1 MEYYMAFIKAQKII
15 RDDSGRIISGS
26 AAIVDA
32 VYVSTGTKSHSKQ
45 QVREKLGRVLYLS
58 DDKKEGV
65 FQSPTRGLVEYNA
78 SSDSFSAVDKNDPR
92 INTEELFPEP
102 EIHTVFGD
110 AYLLLK
116 FLEKCGLLSI
126 LRSVFPKDEAYERTL
141 CHVLHGIL
149 KDGSR
154 ISCDNFIQKSFAS
167 YVFDKV
173 PAGSLHSDTRFF
185 SLLGDDK
192 VKTSFFKTFVSYMQR
207 RDPSFGKGCYV
218 DSTPL
223 PNDID
228 DNPFNALC
236 CHGVSSSEVMTRL
249 ILVLDEASGL
259 PVWYDII
266 PGNVLDINTIMS
278 VVNDVADS
286 LGIEIDSLVLDAG
299 YVSKDLVEAF
309 HIGTDKT
316 IIGRMPARKGY
327 PYKTLYWEVK
337 DLINRGKYAFARKHH
352 AYFGFRKEIDLF
364 GHKEYA
370 YIYVDQ
376 YNALKRFSDY
386 LSEHEEEYEELK
398 AKDKDWLTVKYGYF
412 VLISNRDLPPKE
424 LLSEYF
430 GRTDIEVVF
439 KTSKEYL
446 DLLPLSKWTNQ
457 TVRGKIFHDII
468 DTIVFLMLRK
478 SLTHSGRSTSE
489 IFGKC
494 QALMCCKNNKGIV
507 TVETPSKQVK
517 EYYRTLSLTVPAH
530 MEMDKF
536 SDSIIKPKM

>member
-1 MEYYMAFIKAQKII
+1 MAFIKAQKIV
-15 RDDSGRIISGS
+15 RDDSGRVISGS

-32 VYVSTGTKSHSKQ
+32 VYVSTGAKAHSKQ

-58 DDKKEGV
+58 GDKKEGV

-78 SSDSFSAVDKNDPR
+78 SSDSFAPVDKDDPR
-92 INTEELFPEP
+92 INAEDFFLEP
-102 EIHTVFGD
+102 EVHTVFGD

-116 FLEKCGLLSI
+116 FLEKCGLLPV
-126 LRSVFPKDEAYERTL
+126 LRGVFPKDEAYGRTL
-141 CHVLHGIL
+141 CHILHGIL
-149 KDGSR
+149 RDGSR
-154 ISCDNFIQKSFAS
+154 IGCDNFIQKSFAS
-167 YVFDKV
+167 YVFGDV
-173 PAGSLHSDTRFF
+173 PPGSLHSDTRFF
-185 SLLGDDK
+185 SFLGDDN
-192 VKTSFFKTFVSYMQR
+192 VKMSFFKAFVSYMQG

-249 ILVLDEASGL
+249 VLVLDEASGL

-266 PGNVLDINTIMS
+266 PGNVLDINTVMT

-316 IIGRMPARKGY
+316 VTGRMPARKGY

-337 DLINRGKYAFARKHH
+337 DLINRGKYAFVRKHH

-364 GHKEYA
+364 GHREYA
-370 YIYVDQ
+370 YVYVDQ

-386 LSEHEEEYEELK
+386 LSEHEEEYSELK

-412 VLISNRDLPPKE
+412 VLVSNRDLTPKE

-446 DLLPLSKWTNQ
+446 ELLPLSKWTNQ
-457 TVRGKIFHDII
+457 TVRGKILHDMI

-478 SLTHSGRSTSE
+478 ALAHSGRSTSE

-494 QALMCCKNNKGIV
+494 QALMCYKNSKGIV

-517 EYYRTLSLTVPAH
+517 EYYKLLNLSVPAH
-530 MEMDKF
+530 IELDKF
-536 SDSIIKPKM
+536 SSSIMKPKM

>member
-1 MEYYMAFIKAQKII
+1 MAFIKAQKII
-15 RDDSGRIISGS
+15 RDDSGRVISGS

-58 DDKKEGV
+58 DDKKEGI

-78 SSDSFSAVDKNDPR
+78 SSDSFSIVDRNDPR

-102 EIHTVFGD
+102 EVHTVFGD
-110 AYLLLK
+110 AYLLLQ
-116 FLEKCGLLSI
+116 FLEKCGLLSV
-126 LRSVFPKDEAYERTL
+126 LRNVFPKDEAYERTL

-167 YVFDKV
+167 YVFDKIPV
-173 PAGSLHSDTRFF
+173 GSLHSDTRFF

-192 VKTSFFKTFVSYMQR
+192 VKMSFFQTFVSYMQD

-236 CHGVSSSEVMTRL
+236 CHGVSSSEIMTRL
-249 ILVLDEASGL
+249 VLVLDEASGL

-266 PGNVLDINTIMS
+266 PGNVLDINTVMI

-286 LGIEIDSLVLDAG
+286 LGIEIESLVLDAG

-337 DLINRGKYAFARKHH
+337 DLINRGKYAFVRKHH
-352 AYFGFRKEIDLF
+352 AYFGFRKEIELF

-386 LSEHEEEYEELK
+386 LSEHEEEYTELR

-412 VLISNRDLPPKE
+412 VLISNRDLTPKE

-457 TVRGKIFHDII
+457 TVRGKILHDII
-468 DTIVFLMLRK
+468 DTIAFLMFRK

-494 QALMCCKNNKGIV
+494 QALMCSRNSKGIV

-517 EYYRTLSLTVPAH
+517 EYYRALNLTVPAH
-530 MEMDKF
+530 VEMRKF
-536 SDSIIKPKM
+536 STSIMKGKM

>member
-1 MEYYMAFIKAQKII
+1 MAFIKAQKII
-15 RDDSGRIISGS
+15 RDDSGRVISGS
-26 AAIVDA
+26 TAIVDA

-58 DDKKEGV
+58 DDKKEGI

-78 SSDSFSAVDKNDPR
+78 SSDSFSIVDRNDPR

-102 EIHTVFGD
+102 EVHTVFGD
-110 AYLLLK
+110 AYLLLL
-116 FLEKCGLLSI
+116 FLEKCGLLSV
-126 LRSVFPKDEAYERTL
+126 LRNVFPKDEAYERTL

-167 YVFDKV
+167 YVFDKIPV
-173 PAGSLHSDTRFF
+173 GSLHSDTRFF

-192 VKTSFFKTFVSYMQR
+192 VKMSFFQTFVSYMQDR
-207 RDPSFGKGCYV
+207 NPSFGKGCYV

-236 CHGVSSSEVMTRL
+236 CHGVSSSEIMTRL
-249 ILVLDEASGL
+249 VLVLDEASGL

-266 PGNVLDINTIMS
+266 PGNVLDINTVMI

-286 LGIEIDSLVLDAG
+286 LGIEIESLVLDAG

-337 DLINRGKYAFARKHH
+337 DLINRGKYAFVRKHH
-352 AYFGFRKEIDLF
+352 AYFGFRKEIELF

-386 LSEHEEEYEELK
+386 LSEHEEEYTELK

-412 VLISNRDLPPKE
+412 VLISNRDLTPKE

-457 TVRGKIFHDII
+457 TVRGKILHDII
-468 DTIVFLMLRK
+468 DTIAFLMFRK

-494 QALMCCKNNKGIV
+494 QALMCSRNSKGIV

-517 EYYRTLSLTVPAH
+517 EYYRTLNLTVPAH
-530 MEMDKF
+530 VEMRKF
-536 SDSIIKPKM
+536 STSIMKGKM

>member
-1 MEYYMAFIKAQKII
+1 MEYYMAFIKAQKIV
-15 RDDSGRIISGS
+15 RDDSGRVISGS

-32 VYVSTGTKSHSKQ
+32 VYVSTGAKAHSKQ

-58 DDKKEGV
+58 GDKKEGV

-78 SSDSFSAVDKNDPR
+78 SSDSFAPVDKDDPR
-92 INTEELFPEP
+92 INAEDFFPEP
-102 EIHTVFGD
+102 EVHTVFGD

-116 FLEKCGLLSI
+116 FLEKCGLLPV
-126 LRSVFPKDEAYERTL
+126 LRGVFPKDEAYGRTL
-141 CHVLHGIL
+141 CHILHGIL
-149 KDGSR
+149 RDGSR
-154 ISCDNFIQKSFAS
+154 IGCDNFIQKSFAS
-167 YVFDKV
+167 YVFGDV
-173 PAGSLHSDTRFF
+173 PPGSLHSDTRFF
-185 SLLGDDK
+185 SLLGDDN
-192 VKTSFFKTFVSYMQR
+192 VKMSFFKAFVSYMQG

-266 PGNVLDINTIMS
+266 PGNVLDINTVMT

-316 IIGRMPARKGY
+316 VIGRMPARKGY

-337 DLINRGKYAFARKHH
+337 DLINRGKYAFVRKHH

-364 GHKEYA
+364 GHREYA
-370 YIYVDQ
+370 YVYVDQ

-386 LSEHEEEYEELK
+386 LSEHEEEYSELK

-412 VLISNRDLPPKE
+412 VLVSNRDLTPKE

-446 DLLPLSKWTNQ
+446 ELLPLSKWTNQ
-457 TVRGKIFHDII
+457 TVRGKILHDMI

-478 SLTHSGRSTSE
+478 ALAHSGRSTSE

-494 QALMCCKNNKGIV
+494 QALMCYKNSKGMRH
-507 TVETPSKQVK
+507 QAN
-517 EYYRTLSLTVPAH
+517 R
-530 MEMDKF
+530 
-536 SDSIIKPKM
+536 

>member
-1 MEYYMAFIKAQKII
+1 MAFIKAQKII
-15 RDDSGRIISGS
+15 RDDSGRVISGS

-58 DDKKEGV
+58 DDKKEGI

-78 SSDSFSAVDKNDPR
+78 SSDSFSIVDRNDPR

-102 EIHTVFGD
+102 EVHTVFGD
-110 AYLLLK
+110 AYLLLQ
-116 FLEKCGLLSI
+116 FLEKCGLLSV
-126 LRSVFPKDEAYERTL
+126 LRNVFPKDEAYERTL

-167 YVFDKV
+167 YVFDKIPV
-173 PAGSLHSDTRFF
+173 GSLHSDTRFF

-192 VKTSFFKTFVSYMQR
+192 VKMSFFQTFVSYMQD

-236 CHGVSSSEVMTRL
+236 CHGVSSSEIMTRL
-249 ILVLDEASGL
+249 VLVLDEASGL

-266 PGNVLDINTIMS
+266 PGNVLDINTVMI

-286 LGIEIDSLVLDAG
+286 LGIEIESLVLDAG

-337 DLINRGKYAFARKHH
+337 DLINRGKYAFVRKHH
-352 AYFGFRKEIDLF
+352 AYFGFRKEIELF

-386 LSEHEEEYEELK
+386 LSEHEEEYTELK

-412 VLISNRDLPPKE
+412 VLISNRDLTPKE

-457 TVRGKIFHDII
+457 TVRGKILHDII
-468 DTIVFLMLRK
+468 DTIAFLMFRK
-478 SLTHSGRSTSE
+478 SLTHSGRSISE

-494 QALMCCKNNKGIV
+494 QALMCSRNSKGIV

-517 EYYRTLSLTVPAH
+517 EYYRTLNLTVPAH
-530 MEMDKF
+530 VEMEKF
-536 SDSIIKPKM
+536 STSIMKGKM

>member
-1 MEYYMAFIKAQKII
+1 MAFIKAQKII
-15 RDDSGRIISGS
+15 RDDSGRVISGS

-58 DDKKEGV
+58 DDKKEGI

-78 SSDSFSAVDKNDPR
+78 SSDSFSIVDRNDPR

-102 EIHTVFGD
+102 EVHTVFGD
-110 AYLLLK
+110 AYLLLQ
-116 FLEKCGLLSI
+116 FLEKCGLLSV
-126 LRSVFPKDEAYERTL
+126 LRNVFPKDEAYERTL

-167 YVFDKV
+167 YVFDKIPV
-173 PAGSLHSDTRFF
+173 GSLHSDTRFF

-192 VKTSFFKTFVSYMQR
+192 VKMSFFQTFVSYMQD

-218 DSTPL
+218 DYTPL

-236 CHGVSSSEVMTRL
+236 CHGVSSSEIMTRL
-249 ILVLDEASGL
+249 VLVLDEASGL

-266 PGNVLDINTIMS
+266 PGNVLDINTVMI

-286 LGIEIDSLVLDAG
+286 LGIEIESLVLDAG

-337 DLINRGKYAFARKHH
+337 DLINRGKYAFVRKHH
-352 AYFGFRKEIDLF
+352 AYFGFRKEIELF

-386 LSEHEEEYEELK
+386 LSEHEEEYTELK

-412 VLISNRDLPPKE
+412 VLISNRDLTPKE

-430 GRTDIEVVF
+430 VRTDIEVVF

-457 TVRGKIFHDII
+457 TVRGKILHDII
-468 DTIVFLMLRK
+468 DTIAFLMFRK

-494 QALMCCKNNKGIV
+494 QALMCSRNSKGIV

-517 EYYRTLSLTVPAH
+517 EYYRTLNLTVPAH
-530 MEMDKF
+530 VEMRKF
-536 SDSIIKPKM
+536 STSIMKGKM